1 MSGLVLYHIY
11 LLCILRLCSIMC
23 ILSTNHHRSSWKCN
37 STLQYARSIQT
48 AAAWL
53 TTEHDYFISFFF
65 FCCFDPSLILC
76 YARVWIQLHSYFLS
90 SLDGLQVGFLSK
102 QNTNTRVILKETNK
116 SSINASPS
124 VSLPHAITTFFLGFL
139 FGLNNNS

>member
-65 FCCFDPSLILC
+65 SVALTHHLFSAMLVSEYSYIHIFFPPWMDFCL
-76 YARVWIQLHSYFLS
+76 
-90 SLDGLQVGFLSK
+90 GFLSK

-124 VSLPHAITTFFLGFL
+124 VSLPHAITTFFLGFV